1 MKKKISDRDLKDW
14 QDFIFNDQKL
24 PNKDVDDFVVKKKY
38 NLTVDLHGYTLSDA
52 NLAIKKLVLR
62 AYNSGV
68 KSINVITGKGT
79 RSKTLDNPYKS
90 KNLSI
95 LKYSVPEYILN
106 NEDVKNKIKKI
117 DIEELKNNKK
127 GNFIIYIKNNENW
140 L

>member
-1 MKKKISDRDLKDW
+1 MSKFSSTSLLNDW

-127 GNFIIYIKNNENW
+127 GNFIIYIKNNEN
-140 L
+140 

>member
-24 PNKDVDDFVVKKKY
+24 PNKDVDDFVAKKKY

-127 GNFIIYIKNNENW
+127 GNFIIYIKNNEN
-140 L
+140 

>member
-127 GNFIIYIKNNENW
+127 GNFIIYIKNNEN
-140 L
+140 

>member
-1 MKKKISDRDLKDW
+1 MKDW

-95 LKYSVPEYILN
+95 LKS
-106 NEDVKNKIKKI
+106 
-117 DIEELKNNKK
+117 LKN
-127 GNFIIYIKNNENW
+127 
-140 L
+140 

>member
-1 MKKKISDRDLKDW
+1 MKKKISDKDLKDW

-127 GNFIIYIKNNENW
+127 GNFIIYIKNNEN
-140 L
+140 